1 MAVSEEDVMSLSPGD
16 QIVIISE
23 DEAKA
28 RDFWYGNVASWATD
42 MNKYCSK
49 RLTVDVVK
57 KEVGYGRVY
66 VEENFFW
73 WRWDFIDR
81 IIKAPRV
88 SYSAE
93 DIELVLFGGA

>member
-1 MAVSEEDVMSLSPGD
+1 MAVSEEDVMSLSQGD

-28 RDFWYGNVASWATD
+28 KNFWYGEVASWAIG

-49 RLTVDVVK
+49 RLTVSVVK
-57 KEVGYGRVY
+57 ESIGYGHVY
-66 VEENFFW
+66 VEENEFW
-73 WRWDFIDR
+73 WKRDFIDH
-81 IIKAPRV
+81 IIKVPRV

-93 DIELVLFGGA
+93 DIELALFGGV